1 MQAGSQNDPK
11 IAPESVPK
19 PRWKNDQKKRQKKGP
34 HQKPVSIRER
44 EARYISLTSRKVGT
58 TPASPENNNRFA
70 HHGIPT
76 TS

>member
-1 MQAGSQNDPK
+1 MEANSLPKSSQNPSK
-11 IAPESVPK
+11 SRFK
-19 PRWKNDQKKRQKKGP
+19 QLQKTTNKKRKIGGQ
-34 HQKPVSIRER
+34 QPVSVRER
-44 EARYISLTSRKVGT
+44 EARYISVTSRKVGK

>member
-1 MQAGSQNDPK
+1 LDDSAENPVRF
-11 IAPESVPK
+11 PP
-19 PRWKNDQKKRQKKGP
+19 P
-34 HQKPVSIRER
+34 KPVSIRER
-44 EARYISLTSRKVGT
+44 EARYISVTSRKVGT